1 MGSLQDLPHVDMM
14 TPITKFASGVFSTER
29 VADMISMAAR
39 ECFSGAYGP
48 SYLEIPRDV
57 LDAEVP
63 AASAVIPKPG
73 SYRASVKS
81 IGDPADI
88 EKLADI
94 LVKAERP
101 AVLLGQQVWSSRGHE
116 LSLIHI

>member
-14 TPITKFASGVFSTER
+14 TPITKFASGVYSTER

-39 ECFSGAYGP
+39 ECFNGAYGP

-57 LDAEVP
+57 LDREIP
-63 AASAVIPKPG
+63 IESAIIPKPG

-94 LVKAERP
+94 LAKAKRP
-101 AVLLGQQVWSSRGHE
+101 AVLLGQQVWASQSQDAD
-116 LSLIHI
+116 